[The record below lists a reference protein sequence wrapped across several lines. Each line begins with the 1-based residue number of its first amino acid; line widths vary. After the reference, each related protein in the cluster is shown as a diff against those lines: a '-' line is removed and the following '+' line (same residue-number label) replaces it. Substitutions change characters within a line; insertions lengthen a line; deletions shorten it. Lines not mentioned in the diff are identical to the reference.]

1 MINLELL
8 LILGGVGNAFGDN
21 PWLNNPVISI
31 MIFYLP
37 LALLILY
44 GQKIQSWMMLND
56 ISKSIGKLKEMKEKS
71 RDEAINHITE
81 GVDNKD
87 NVIKKIDSFLEYFT
101 IMPVDL
107 DPAGV
112 VNKLDHLMTTRDE
125 RMRIEIKN
133 MLPEL
138 DSIKANSVENIIEI
152 ATSYNFVYKI
162 ARHFYL
168 IGKKS
173 SNILILAQLQMIMPF
188 ILMQADAL
196 TKAMSTFRESQP
208 IGDSIGPMI
217 VGKLMLEKE
226 KHEIARDTIYAESNI
241 ENRKVYLIT
250 AKGPGGTVGQ
260 PGNALKNI
268 IEKGTKPSI
277 LIMIDAA
284 LRLEGEKTGEIA
296 EGIGAAIGGIG
307 VDRFKIE
314 EIATEN
320 NIPIYAIVI
329 KQTLV
334 EAISIMRKE
343 IAETTEPVHDILNR
357 LIMER
362 TKEGDSVIIIGVGNT
377 AGVGQ

>member
-1 MINLELL
+1 MNIRIIGDVHG
-8 LILGGVGNAFGDN
+8 LIWDYIEIIKGVD
-21 PWLNNPVISI
+21 
-31 MIFYLP
+31 
-37 LALLILY
+37 
-44 GQKIQSWMMLND
+44 
-56 ISKSIGKLKEMKEKS
+56 KSIQLGDM
-71 RDEAINHITE
+71 
-81 GVDNKD
+81 G
-87 NVIKKIDSFLEYFT
+87 F
-101 IMPVDL
+101 
-107 DPAGV
+107 
-112 VNKLDHLMTTRDE
+112 
-125 RMRIEIKN
+125 KN
-133 MLPEL
+133 QY
-138 DSIKANSVENIIEI
+138 
-152 ATSYNFVYKI
+152 TF
-162 ARHFYL
+162 
-168 IGKKS
+168 
-173 SNILILAQLQMIMPF
+173 
-188 ILMQADAL
+188 MQ
-196 TKAMSTFRESQP
+196 
-208 IGDSIGPMI
+208 
-217 VGKLMLEKE
+217 KLMLEKE

-268 IEKGTKPSI
+268 INKGTKPSM

-343 IAETTEPVHDILNR
+343 IAETTEPVHNILNR
-357 LIMER
+357 LIRER
-362 TKEGDSVIIIGVGNT
+362 TKEGNSVIIIGVGNT

>member
-1 MINLELL
+1 MS
-8 LILGGVGNAFGDN
+8 AF
-21 PWLNNPVISI
+21 
-31 MIFYLP
+31 
-37 LALLILY
+37 
-44 GQKIQSWMMLND
+44 K
-56 ISKSIGKLKEMKEKS
+56 
-71 RDEAINHITE
+71 
-81 GVDNKD
+81 
-87 NVIKKIDSFLEYFT
+87 
-101 IMPVDL
+101 
-107 DPAGV
+107 
-112 VNKLDHLMTTRDE
+112 
-125 RMRIEIKN
+125 
-133 MLPEL
+133 
-138 DSIKANSVENIIEI
+138 
-152 ATSYNFVYKI
+152 
-162 ARHFYL
+162 
-168 IGKKS
+168 
-173 SNILILAQLQMIMPF
+173 
-188 ILMQADAL
+188 
-196 TKAMSTFRESQP
+196 ESQP
-208 IGDSIGPMI
+208 IGDAIGPMI

-268 IEKGTKPSI
+268 INKGTKPSM

-343 IAETTEPVHDILNR
+343 IAETTEPVHNILNR
-357 LIMER
+357 LIRER
-362 TKEGDSVIIIGVGNT
+362 TKEGNSVIIIGVGNT

>member
-1 MINLELL
+1 M
-8 LILGGVGNAFGDN
+8 
-21 PWLNNPVISI
+21 
-31 MIFYLP
+31 
-37 LALLILY
+37 
-44 GQKIQSWMMLND
+44 
-56 ISKSIGKLKEMKEKS
+56 
-71 RDEAINHITE
+71 
-81 GVDNKD
+81 
-87 NVIKKIDSFLEYFT
+87 
-101 IMPVDL
+101 
-107 DPAGV
+107 
-112 VNKLDHLMTTRDE
+112 
-125 RMRIEIKN
+125 
-133 MLPEL
+133 
-138 DSIKANSVENIIEI
+138 
-152 ATSYNFVYKI
+152 YKI

-168 IGKKS
+168 IGKKT
-173 SNILILAQLQMIMPF
+173 SNILILVQLQMIMPF

-196 TKAMSTFRESQP
+196 TKAMSAFKESQP
-208 IGDSIGPMI
+208 IGDAIGPMI

-268 IEKGTKPSI
+268 INKGTKPSM

-343 IAETTEPVHDILNR
+343 IAETTEPVHNILNR
-357 LIMER
+357 LIRER
-362 TKEGDSVIIIGVGNT
+362 TKEGNSVIIIGVGNT

>member
-1 MINLELL
+1 MINLELV
-8 LILGGVGNAFGDN
+8 LILGGASNVFGDN

-56 ISKSIGKLKEMKEKS
+56 ISKSIGRLKEMKEKS

-81 GVDNKD
+81 GIDNKD

-112 VNKLDHLMTTRDE
+112 INKLDHLMTTRDE

-196 TKAMSTFRESQP
+196 TKAMSTFKESQP

-268 IEKGTKPSI
+268 IEKGIKPSI

-314 EIATEN
+314 EVATEN

-343 IAETTEPVHDILNR
+343 IAETTKPVHDILNR